1 MEFTR
6 IFETLFAEKH
16 LTHKNLMKTILFLL
30 ICVIFSISNVYAQ
43 DSRLPNGVE
52 FETRVVKKTLDGC
65 DTASTDCP
73 NISIN
78 YDFMTSG
85 NNKDL
90 YNMQAEKV
98 LLDNVYQL
106 DDKTFT
112 SLEDM
117 ADTFINDYSVFRKE
131 YPDAPSVGW
140 YADVYYKN
148 VNDLS
153 QVLSFELSW
162 EMFTGGAHPNNYQRY
177 YNYDYSTAKLITL
190 DQILVPGFEKKL
202 NELVVKAFREENN
215 LRPDQPL
222 TDGGLFEDT
231 LTYSDNFLLTRNG
244 IIFHYN
250 IYEVRAYVYGP
261 MDLTVKY
268 SDLIDLINENGLG
281 IY

>member
-1 MEFTR
+1 
-6 IFETLFAEKH
+6 
-16 LTHKNLMKTILFLL
+16 MKTFYLFLL
-30 ICVIFSISNVYAQ
+30 LSILISFSTGYTQ

-52 FETRVVKKTLDGC
+52 FEVRHLSKTLDGC
-65 DTASTDCP
+65 DTTSTDCP
-73 NISIN
+73 QINIT
-78 YDFMTSG
+78 YDFMSSG
-85 NNKDL
+85 NDKDF
-90 YNMQAEKV
+90 YNLQAEKE
-98 LLDNVYQL
+98 LLDKVYQL

-112 SLEDM
+112 SLQDM

-131 YPDAPSVGW
+131 YPDAPSIGW
-140 YADVYYKN
+140 YADVNYMN

-153 QVLSFELSW
+153 GVLSFELSW

-190 DQILVPGFEKKL
+190 DQIFVPGFEKKL

-215 LRPDQPL
+215 LGPNEPL
-222 TDGGLFEDT
+222 TEGGLFEDT

-268 SDLIDLINENGLG
+268 SDLIDLINENGIG
-281 IY
+281 VY